1 MTLSSHRLFIVIV
14 AFSAIAASQSQ
25 PPADP
30 YKPVLDRLQ
39 AVTTLPLTKWRAI
52 NAEMPHGELPYGEIP
67 FEPTGGGEWLEFF
80 WHSAYQEDLA
90 LPTWLYTSVDVPPS
104 ITGFAVAGS
113 RIALDLGIGTN
124 TGIMITVFVNHNM
137 VSRGDQDSQ
146 VPITLTQ
153 SAVPGQKL
161 LIAVR
166 ILSSG
171 LVGCCGGPPQV
182 KLDKA
187 ELLFTP
193 PEPRPDPS
201 ILRQQILA
209 AQLLIAAY
217 PDGKAER
224 QQQLD
229 AAVKAIDLGAL
240 DKGDQAAFDASF
252 KTAQG
257 KLDVLHPYMNQF
269 SVKAVGNSHIDM
281 AWLWPETETVE
292 VVRNT
297 FGTVLQLMREYP
309 DFKFTA
315 SAAQAYVWMEEKYPA
330 IFSEIEQRVKEGRW
344 EIVGGMWVEPDL
356 NLPDGESL
364 VRQILY
370 GKRYF
375 QQKFGVDV
383 NIGWNPDSFGYNA
396 QLPQIYKRSGIDYF
410 VTQKLLWA
418 SEFTKFP
425 YRFFWWQAPD
435 GSRLMTYFPSTYSGQ
450 IDPVTMAQDS
460 SVYGPMMWKYN
471 AGTNSAPDGA
481 LQMMYL
487 YGVGD
492 HGGGP
497 TRVDLDTALRWQR
510 PDVVYPKLEFSTA
523 ASFLN
528 NLSKNENELILPV
541 WNGELYFQYHR
552 GVQTTQSETKRGN
565 RKAEVALLSAEK
577 LASIGTLFGQPYP
590 QADFDSSWKKV
601 LFNQFHDVLP
611 GSGIA
616 INYVDAARKFAEVQ
630 RFGNDTMNAALNELA
645 TRVKTE
651 ADSVSVLVFNPLSWK
666 RTGELEFDAQFP
678 QPADGVLAID
688 TDAGLALP
696 AEVVSSD
703 NTTGRVRIRLLA
715 QDVPA
720 NGYRL
725 VELIP
730 GRKGERITRLTAP
743 KPGTDL
749 NAHRVVPVTAS
760 ATSLENE
767 FLRVQVDPN
776 TGCIA
781 SLFDKR
787 SQTEALAPAVP
798 GVGAPANLPDGK
810 PCGNLLQAFVDKPKQ
825 WDAWNV
831 DADFIEHH
839 TDLLKADEVK
849 LIESSA
855 LRAVI
860 RVRHT
865 WQNSTFIQ
873 DITLDAG
880 SPRVDVNMQVDWH
893 EKHILLK
900 VAFPLSARN
909 DKATFEIPYG
919 SVERPTTRNTPAE
932 QAQFEVPALRWADI
946 SGTDSGTSSAAP
958 PLSPSSGDSVGSIH
972 GFSLLND
979 SKYGYDARDNVL
991 RLSLLRSPE
1000 WPDPHADEGH
1010 HEFTYSLYPHA
1021 GKWREA
1027 LTVRQGYEVNVP
1039 LLATTTTRHAG
1050 TLPPSQSFFGTQE
1063 DNVVITAIKKDADDS
1078 SLIVRFYEWEGKKG
1092 DVHLSLPQAAQA
1104 AWQTNLMEVA
1114 PSPLSLDASGK
1125 VITVPTNPYEIKTVK
1140 AQFTKP

>member
-1 MTLSSHRLFIVIV
+1 MKFSRHHLVILIV
-14 AFSAIAASQSQ
+14 AFSTIAASQTQ

-30 YKPVLDRLQ
+30 NKPVLDRLQ
-39 AVTTLPLTKWRAI
+39 AITTMQLTHWMWLPASIQHGEKQPLVTTATGLLTVGG
-52 NAEMPHGELPYGEIP
+52 EFMPSAWLYGDVEIP
-67 FEPTGGGEWLEFF
+67 K
-80 WHSAYQEDLA
+80 A
-90 LPTWLYTSVDVPPS
+90 LRGYS
-104 ITGFAVAGS
+104 
-113 RIALDLGIGTN
+113 LDGARLRLSLRVESNQDIN
-124 TGIMITVFVNHNM
+124 VTVFANGNM
-137 VSRGDQDSQ
+137 ISRTDGDNQ
-146 VPITLTQ
+146 VPITLTE
-153 SAVPGQKL
+153 SA
-161 LIAVR
+161 
-166 ILSSG
+166 SSG
-171 LVGCCGGPPQV
+171 QQFQFSVRVLTTGGVGCCGGPPQV

-193 PEPRPDPS
+193 PEPRPDPA

-229 AAVKAIDLGAL
+229 AAVHAIDLAAL
-240 DKGDQAAFDASF
+240 DKGDQAAFDASL
-252 KTAQG
+252 KAAQT
-257 KLDVLHPYMNQF
+257 KLEVLRPYMKQF

-330 IFSEIEQRVKEGRW
+330 VFQEIEQRVKEGRW

-356 NLPDGESL
+356 NMPDGESL

-375 QQKFGVDV
+375 KQKFGVDV

-425 YRFFWWQAPD
+425 YRMFWWQAPD
-435 GSRLMTYFPSTYSGQ
+435 GTRLLTYFPSDYANP
-450 IDPVTMAQDS
+450 IEPVKIARDS
-460 SVYGPMMWKYN
+460 ATYGPLLWKYN
-471 AGTNSAPDGA
+471 GGTNSAPDGA

-497 TRVDLDTALRWQR
+497 TRVDLDTALRWQK

-528 NLSKNENELILPV
+528 NLTRNESQLNLPT

-577 LASIGTLFGQPYP
+577 LASIATLFGQPFP
-590 QADFDSSWKKV
+590 QSDFDSSWKKV

-630 RFGNDTMNAALNELA
+630 RFSNDAIRDSLGDIAS
-645 TRVKTE
+645 RVPE
-651 ADSVSVLVFNPLSWK
+651 ADIVVFNPLPWA
-666 RTGELEFDAQFP
+666 RTSLVELDVIRPAAQRNYI
-678 QPADGVLAID
+678 LAASGD
-688 TDAGLALP
+688 
-696 AEVVSSD
+696 EVPFEVIKSEPD
-703 NTTGRVRIRLLA
+703 NEHLRIRLLA
-715 QDVPA
+715 LAVPPV
-720 NGYRL
+720 GYKSIL
-725 VELIP
+725 WVDP
-730 GRKGERITRLTAP
+730 AGRGHLTVTGGARVR
-743 KPGTDL
+743 GTE
-749 NAHRVVPVTAS
+749 S
-760 ATSLENE
+760 SLEND
-767 FLRVQVDPN
+767 FLRLLIDPK
-776 TGCIA
+776 TGCITN
-781 SLFDKR
+781 LYDKR
-787 SQTEALAPAVP
+787 TNTEALAPAVP
-798 GVGAPANLPDGK
+798 GVGAPPTLSDGK
-810 PCGNLLQAFVDKPKQ
+810 PCGNLLQAFVDKPEK

-831 DADFIEHH
+831 DANFIEHH
-839 TDLLKADEVK
+839 TDILQADEVK
-849 LIESSA
+849 LIESTP

-860 RVRHT
+860 RVKHT
-865 WQNSTFIQ
+865 WQNSSFIQ
-873 DITLDAG
+873 DITLNAG
-880 SPRVDVNMQVDWH
+880 SPRVDVNMQADWH

-946 SGTDSGTSSAAP
+946 SGPVSGAP
-958 PLSPSSGDSVGSIH
+958 PLSSAAADDRVGTIH

-1021 GKWREA
+1021 GTWREA
-1027 LTVRQGYEVNVP
+1027 MTVRQGFEVNVP
-1039 LLATTTTRHAG
+1039 LLATTTTRHQG
-1050 TLPPSQSFFGTQE
+1050 TLPSSQSFFSAQE
-1063 DNVVITAIKKDADDS
+1063 DNVVITAIKKDADDN
-1078 SLIVRFYEWEGKKG
+1078 SLIVRFYEWAGKKG
-1092 DVHLSLPQAAQA
+1092 DVHLTLPQAAVA
-1104 AWQTNLMEVA
+1104 AWQTNLMEA
-1114 PSPLSLDASGK
+1114 GPTPLSFDATGK
-1125 VITVPTNPYEIKTVK
+1125 VVTVPTNAFEIKTVK
-1140 AQFTKP
+1140 VQFANP

>member
-1 MTLSSHRLFIVIV
+1 MQRSSVLAVLVLSLATLST
-14 AFSAIAASQSQ
+14 QGQQQ
-25 PPADP
+25 PAPDP

-39 AVTTLPLTKWRAI
+39 AITTLPLTKWKAI
-52 NAEMPHGELPYGEIP
+52 NADMPHGEVPYGETP
-67 FEPTGGGEWLEFF
+67 AEPTGGGALSFPTQ
-80 WHSAYQEDLA
+80 SAYQQDLP
-90 LPTWLYTSVDVPPS
+90 LPVWLYSSVEVAQA
-104 ITGFAVAGS
+104 ITGFSVAGS
-113 RIALDLGIGTN
+113 RIALDLGIGSN

-161 LIAVR
+161 LIAMR

-171 LVGCCGGPPQV
+171 LVGCCGGPHQV

-187 ELLFTP
+187 ELFFTP
-193 PEPRPDPS
+193 PEPRPDPT
-201 ILRQQILA
+201 ILRQEIMA
-209 AQLLIAAY
+209 AELLIAAY

-229 AAVKAIDLGAL
+229 AAVKAVDLGAL
-240 DKGDQAAFDASF
+240 DKGDQAAFDASL
-252 KTAQG
+252 KAAQG
-257 KLDVLHPYMNQF
+257 KLDVLRPYMKQF
-269 SVKAVGNSHIDM
+269 TVKAVGNSHIDM

-297 FGTVLQLMREYP
+297 FGTALQLMREYP
-309 DFKFTA
+309 DFKFA
-315 SAAQAYVWMEEKYPA
+315 GSAAQAYVWMEEKYPA
-330 IFSEIEQRVKEGRW
+330 IFREIEQRVKEDRW

-356 NLPDGESL
+356 NMPDGESL

-375 QQKFGVDV
+375 KQKFDVDV
-383 NIGWNPDSFGYNA
+383 NVGWNPDSFGYNW

-425 YRFFWWQAPD
+425 YRLFWWQAPD
-435 GSRLMTYFPSTYSGQ
+435 GSCLMTYFPSDYGNA
-450 IDPVTMAQDS
+450 IEPVRMARDS

-471 AGTNSAPDGA
+471 GGTNSAPAGG

-497 TRVDLDTALRWQR
+497 TRTDLDTALRWQK
-510 PDVVYPKLEFSTA
+510 PDVVFPKLEFSTA

-528 NLSKNENELILPV
+528 NLSKNESELNLPT
-541 WNGELYFQYHR
+541 WTGELYFQYHR

-565 RKAEVALLSAEK
+565 RKSEVALLDAEK
-577 LASIGTLFGQPYP
+577 LASIGTLFGETYP
-590 QADFDSSWKKV
+590 QADFDASWKKV

-616 INYVDAARKFAEVQ
+616 INYVDAARKYAEVQ
-630 RFGNDTMNAALNELA
+630 RFSNDTIHNSLSELA
-645 TRVKTE
+645 ARVDFPPNPGLISQANRETFGEVKIQGV
-651 ADSVSVLVFNPLSWK
+651 ASSVGVLVFNPLSWTRFGPVEFDVQFPTPIPSISAMAPNGK
-666 RTGELEFDAQFP
+666 QIEAHLVSEDTRTGLAH
-678 QPADGVLAID
+678 VLMI
-688 TDAGLALP
+688 
-696 AEVVSSD
+696 AED
-703 NTTGRVRIRLLA
+703 L
-715 QDVPA
+715 PA
-720 NGYRL
+720 NGYNLYLLLGSDKRL
-725 VELIP
+725 VDIP
-730 GRKGERITRLTAP
+730 GAIKPEPRLKA
-743 KPGTDL
+743 TD
-749 NAHRVVPVTAS
+749 
-760 ATSLENE
+760 TSLENE
-767 FLRVQVDPN
+767 FLRVQIDSK
-776 TGCIA
+776 TGCIT

-787 SQTEALAPAVP
+787 TNTEALAAAVA
-798 GVGAPANLPDGK
+798 GIGAPANLPDGK
-810 PCGNLLQAFVDKPKQ
+810 PCGNLLQAFVDKPQK

-831 DADFIEHH
+831 DANFIEHH
-839 TDLLKADEVK
+839 TDLLQADEVK
-849 LIESSA
+849 LIESTP

-860 RVRHT
+860 RVTHK
-865 WQNSTFIQ
+865 WQNSSFVQ
-873 DITLDAG
+873 DITLCAG
-880 SPRVDVNMQVDWH
+880 MPRVDVHMQADWH

-919 SVERPTTRNTPAE
+919 TVERPTTRNTPAE
-932 QAQFEVPALRWADI
+932 KAQFEVPALRWAD
-946 SGTDSGTSSAAP
+946 
-958 PLSPSSGDSVGSIH
+958 LSDATH

-979 SKYGYDARDNVL
+979 SKYGYDAKDNVL
-991 RLSLLRSPE
+991 RLSLLRAPE
-1000 WPDPHADEGH
+1000 YPDPNADQGH

-1021 GKWREA
+1021 GTWRDA

-1039 LLATTTTRHAG
+1039 LLAVTTTRHQG
-1050 TLPPSQSFFGTQE
+1050 TLPPSQSFFVAQE
-1063 DNVVITAIKKDADDS
+1063 DNVVITAIKKDADDN
-1078 SLIVRFYEWEGKKG
+1078 SLIVRFYEWAGKKG
-1092 DVHLSLPQAAQA
+1092 DVHLTLPQAASA

-1125 VITVPTNPYEIKTVK
+1125 VVTVPTNAYEIKTVK
-1140 AQFTKP
+1140 VQFAK